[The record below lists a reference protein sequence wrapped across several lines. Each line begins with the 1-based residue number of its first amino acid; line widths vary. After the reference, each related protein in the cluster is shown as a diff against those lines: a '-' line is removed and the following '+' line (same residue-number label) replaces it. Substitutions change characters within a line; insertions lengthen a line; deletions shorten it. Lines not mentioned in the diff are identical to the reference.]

1 MSDIYV
7 FGPNDADNDYSSFG
21 LVGAILPTEATFDE
35 AGNGDSSVSITCPI
49 DEFGRYASLVKGN
62 ILLCPVP
69 VRTTPEIQNG
79 SCVTTVWTYKVKP
92 LDQLTSK
99 KQRTLYKKQKGSS
112 RLKIMNAGD
121 IVTVVLKPTSSSG
134 SEERWKVKSKY
145 GTGWIIP
152 DGFEL
157 ITEKKIDNNANAIQE
172 VQSPWSVQ
180 PQRFRIYEV
189 EKTIDEVTVQA
200 RHISYD
206 LLYNLTT
213 YKSDESVTLQTALD
227 GVLNNCVNSDHGFTA
242 YTNVANEQAGLAYDG
257 KNPIDAM
264 LDPEEGLCAKYKVN
278 LIRDNDELFFLNDPG
293 MNRGVKIAYG
303 KNMTGI
309 NYTQSDDQVT
319 TRIMPVGEN
328 KDGTPLYLSDNPSE
342 RFVDS
347 KNINNYPIIHAYRLV
362 CDNCKVGQKDSNGRR
377 VTVSVARA
385 RMRKQAE
392 DLLKTGVDNPTI
404 KMEVEFVNLGDTEEY
419 NQFKNL
425 ENCFLYDYI
434 IIQHG
439 KQNINVTA
447 QIQEIEWDIL
457 TDTMKKVT
465 IGTVGE
471 TLANMGITTWQ
482 IPVGFSGS
490 KIANGTL
497 GGGALRED
505 AIATRH
511 LQADSVNASVI
522 AAHSITADRLDA
534 TTVNA
539 MTIEAVRAKINELV
553 AGQITTDQLYVDLA
567 AIAKAQITSA
577 NIEEANIDW
586 ATINTLTTQIA
597 TIAKAEIAKADIT
610 IAQIDGL
617 EAKIA
622 EITIAEIGKATIH
635 SAQIDD
641 LEATTAE
648 IVNAKIANAEID
660 GAQIK
665 DATIG
670 TAKIKLGAI
679 TAALIDAGAIGTAQI
694 ADSSITEAKIVSLNA
709 DVITAGTLSVDRLL
723 IKGPNGLF
731 RAINATDEGLTVE
744 ELSEE
749 QYQNGMSGTVI
760 VARSITADKIAA
772 KSITANEILSNTITA
787 AEINVANLFADEATI
802 AALDAYLL
810 KASTIE
816 ALEGKLD
823 IWASDKITLA
833 VKDKAD
839 SSDLTALEG
848 RVGTAES
855 AITQQAEAIEAR
867 VTKTTYDADMA
878 NKADKDDLDNLTTRV
893 STAESNITQNSEKIE
908 TKVSTITYND
918 GMAGKADKS
927 DLTALEGRV
936 STAETSITQ
945 NATTIATKASQSD
958 FDALGNRVTSAESEI
973 EQTPNKITAAVNG
986 VDIGGTNLL
995 YCSADMGYSNSRGF
1009 QFNSAGADTVGTV
1022 GEAGSD
1028 GSRLVTNANSNLR
1041 FYHTRLAVTAGEKF
1055 TISAEYKIVSGNP
1068 DIKLQI
1074 SFYKTATDWTS
1085 AGAFANAG
1093 TETALGDGWVRR
1105 SFTATAPA
1113 GSVTLMPFWRSGA
1126 DNASFTHSYY
1136 IRHPKLERGNKAT
1149 GWRQNPEELR
1159 IGSSVLMD
1167 EQHVEINAPY
1177 LDINVSGTAGDMH
1190 IDEDGVSGDTG
1201 TFEHFTCP
1209 EVMKN
1214 YSGNMTLAANSDVSV
1229 IGAALNNKCLTG
1241 SMTITINGDVN
1252 GFLEIRGVVG
1262 RGNVTINGNGH
1273 TLNGHVWL
1281 NNNAVNVTIIGLTI
1295 SATGAQRG
1303 CLYASVCQSVTLRNC
1318 IFNSNSLS
1326 GSAGTSQGVRVYYS
1340 NLLIQTCEFYNTVD
1354 FNMVFGACTDAAVQN
1369 CKGDGAKCVY
1379 TDGANVKWSGTRPSG
1394 TWGKGIVSLTAPAD
1408 LTTLKIDTGSA
1419 TPTET
1424 PVTTKSYTASVTG
1437 TYYPSGHWINDN
1449 TIRQGHEGTGSNGR
1463 KDYGCMW
1470 FNASAL
1476 TGKTIKSA
1484 TLTIK
1489 RISGKGRSS
1498 SVALKLWTTTL
1509 TGKSG
1514 KPTDSLVN
1522 LGEIGKIANGETAT
1536 FNVPT
1541 SAISVIAA
1549 GGGLVL
1555 YTEETTN
1562 KTGKT
1567 YSENYAHFEGVGG
1580 AAPVL
1585 TVTYQ

>member
-21 LVGAILPTEATFDE
+21 LVGALISAEATFTE

-157 ITEKKIDNNANAIQE
+157 IAEKKIDNNANAIQE

-227 GVLNNCVNSDHGFTA
+227 GVLNNCVNSDHGFRA

-303 KNMTGI
+303 KNMTGVT
-309 NYTQSDDQVT
+309 YTQSDDQVS

-347 KNINNYPIIHAYRLV
+347 NNINNYPIIHVYRLE
-362 CDNCKVGQKDSNGRR
+362 CDNCKVGQKDSNGSK
-377 VTVSVARA
+377 VTVAVARA

-425 ENCFLYDYI
+425 ENCFLYDYL

-439 KQNINVTA
+439 KQDINVTA

-567 AIAKAQITSA
+567 AIAVAQITTA
-577 NIEEANIDW
+577 NISNANIDW
-586 ATINTLTTQIA
+586 ATIANLTAAIA
-597 TIAKAEIAKADIT
+597 
-610 IAQIDGL
+610 
-617 EAKIA
+617 
-622 EITIAEIGKATIH
+622 
-635 SAQIDD
+635 
-641 LEATTAE
+641 
-648 IVNAKIANAEID
+648 NIANAQI
-660 GAQIK
+660 GSASIGTAQIK
-665 DATIG
+665 DAKIDW
-670 TAKIKLGAI
+670 AKIYDLTADTAIISEGVGGKLY
-679 TAALIDAGAIGTAQI
+679 I
-694 ADSSITEAKIVSLNA
+694 ARLAVTEANMTS
-709 DVITAGTLSVDRLL
+709 
-723 IKGPNGLF
+723 
-731 RAINATDEGLTVE
+731 LTVG
-744 ELSEE
+744 ELMVKAEDGSFKRLTVDADGHVTAETVQVE
-749 QYQNGMSGTVI
+749 DGNVADNTISGGKLI
-760 VARSITADKIAA
+760 
-772 KSITANEILSNTITA
+772 ENTITA
-787 AEINVANLFADEATI
+787 RELNVESIFADTALIRAIKAANIDVSDLFAAEATI
-802 AALDAYLL
+802 SALNSWLI
-810 KASTIE
+810 KADTIQS
-816 ALEGKLD
+816 LQGQLNL
-823 IWASDKITLA
+823 WASDKI
-833 VKDKAD
+833 
-839 SSDLTALEG
+839 S
-848 RVGTAES
+848 
-855 AITQQAEAIEAR
+855 
-867 VTKTTYDADMA
+867 
-878 NKADKDDLDNLTTRV
+878 
-893 STAESNITQNSEKIE
+893 
-908 TKVSTITYND
+908 
-918 GMAGKADKS
+918 
-927 DLTALEGRV
+927 
-936 STAETSITQ
+936 
-945 NATTIATKASQSD
+945 
-958 FDALGNRVTSAESEI
+958 
-973 EQTPNKITAAVNG
+973 AAVSA
-986 VDIGGTNLL
+986 VQVGGTNLL
-995 YCSADMGYSNSRGF
+995 HGISVWGIIDGEGFSYDSSGASAMGTYVAQN
-1009 QFNSAGADTVGTV
+1009 
-1022 GEAGSD
+1022 D
-1028 GSRLVTNANSNLR
+1028 GSLLVTNSGSNLR
-1041 FYHTRLAVTAGEKF
+1041 VSHSGLTVRPSEVYTV
-1055 TISAEYKIVSGNP
+1055 SAEYKDVSGECAHQFQMIFLDSSGTFIGNAVSEG
-1068 DIKLQI
+1068 D
-1074 SFYKTATDWTS
+1074 KTTLA
-1085 AGAFANAG
+1085 
-1093 TETALGDGWVRR
+1093 DGWAKSV
-1105 SFTATAPA
+1105 FTFTIPEGTAKLAPC
-1113 GSVTLMPFWRSGA
+1113 LRSGT
-1126 DNASFTHSYY
+1126 DYTLYTHQYY

-1149 GWRQNPEELR
+1149 DWSPNPNELR
-1159 IGSSVLMD
+1159 DVRVGSNILMD
-1167 EQHVEINAPY
+1167 IEHTEINTPY
-1177 LDINVSGTAGDMH
+1177 LDIDVSGTDGDMH
-1190 IDEDGVSGDTG
+1190 IDENGISGGTG
-1201 TFEHFTCP
+1201 TFKTLNCP
-1209 EVMKN
+1209 DVVKSTVSAT
-1214 YSGNMTLAANSDVSV
+1214 YSGGLQEAFD
-1229 IGAALNNKCLTG
+1229 ALNGRFLTG
-1241 SMTITINGDVN
+1241 DVTISLSADQYGTFMLKGVYGVNASIIIVGNGYSINGALAVYNCKLTNVGIGGVTINCSGASTP
-1252 GFLEIRGVVG
+1252 LELIDAGYVYVID
-1262 RGNVTINGNGH
+1262 VTINGGGAV
-1273 TLNGHVWL
+1273 T
-1281 NNNAVNVTIIGLTI
+1281 AVNANNGTLLMMHNTGLYNANNLIRLGHCTEG
-1295 SATGAQRG
+1295 SFVQLRG
-1303 CLYASVCQSVTLRNC
+1303 
-1318 IFNSNSLS
+1318 
-1326 GSAGTSQGVRVYYS
+1326 GSCTNY
-1340 NLLIQTCEFYNTVD
+1340 LL
-1354 FNMVFGACTDAAVQN
+1354 A
-1369 CKGDGAKCVY
+1369 DGARW
-1379 TDGANVKWSGTRPSG
+1379 TMSGTRPDG
-1394 TWGKGIVSLTAPAD
+1394 TYAQENTCLHAPENPDSLTIDYGTSQPTVTPI
-1408 LTTLKIDTGSA
+1408 TTT
-1419 TPTET
+1419 
-1424 PVTTKSYTASVTG
+1424 SYTANVTG
-1437 TYYPSGHWINDN
+1437 TYYPIGHWMNDN
-1449 TIRQGHEGTGSNGR
+1449 TIRQGHEGTGSNAR

-1489 RISGKGRSS
+1489 RISGKGRSG

-1509 TGKSG
+1509 TGKNG
-1514 KPTDSLVN
+1514 KPTDSLVS

-1541 SAISVIAA
+1541 SAIGVIAA

-1580 AAPVL
+1580 SAPVL